1 MSDFVWLISPVTT
14 SAHRTKLQGNNY
26 KHTFFSETD
35 TSRVASAV
43 CYTALSFKLRREVG
57 G

>member
-43 CYTALSFKLRREVG
+43 CYTALSFKLRHEVG